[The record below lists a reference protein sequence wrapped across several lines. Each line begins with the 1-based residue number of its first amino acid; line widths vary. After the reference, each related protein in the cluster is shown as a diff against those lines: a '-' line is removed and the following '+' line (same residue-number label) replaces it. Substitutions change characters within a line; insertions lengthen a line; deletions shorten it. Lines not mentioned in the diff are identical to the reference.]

1 MLSYSVITDIDVI
14 VVPGPAGKKINEKSN
29 WIGGIDFVNYQIK
42 LFSTLNPELNI
53 RWNLGIL
60 EDHLDNSEL
69 IMNDASV
76 RNFIFNKSDLNVKY
90 KDNPSSQHGC
100 LLNLLIK
107 QIKVDHSR
115 FLVII
120 DPDFFVISKNWI
132 SNLVNYMEQKSVA
145 IIGASYPETNC
156 RMYFDFPT
164 ALCSIIDTQH
174 LSLDLLDYLP
184 DENQIVASSRND
196 WGTEFAINL
205 IPYRSSALSTNKI
218 LYTFQELF
226 QSIFHWRSKKSLVRD
241 VGWKIRKKFKFRV
254 KHEEFLFIEN
264 VKNEI
269 MNDSHPEL
277 VQGVDPTFYLNKYKD
292 IADAGIDPVKHF
304 HDHGKSEWRLPKAI
318 NDKSEKQHIFHLRP
332 HLKSK
337 MLRYVEYF
345 YSSEYSVHHIR
356 TYTFERLEKDMD
368 RNVLKILKELP
379 ECAAYYF
386 FWDNLMAFHL
396 GHVYK
401 IGDSESILK
410 VIDSYLSKIGIKVVS

>member
-1 MLSYSVITDIDVI
+1 MIKNIDVI
-14 VVPGPAGKKINEKSN
+14 IVPGPSGKKINEKSN
-29 WIGGIDFVNYQIK
+29 WIGGMDFVNYQIK

-60 EDHLDNSEL
+60 EGHLDNSQFIL
-69 IMNDASV
+69 NNASV
-76 RNFIFNKSDLNVKY
+76 RNFIYKKSDLNVKF

-107 QIKVDHSR
+107 QIKVDHPR
-115 FLVII
+115 FVIII
-120 DPDFFVISKNWI
+120 DPDFFVISNNWI
-132 SNLVNYMEQKSVA
+132 SNLINYMELKSIA

-164 ALCSIIDTQH
+164 ALCSIIDTDH

-184 DENQIVASSRND
+184 DENQIVESSRND

-205 IPYRSSALSTNKI
+205 IPYRPSALSTNKI
-218 LYTFQELF
+218 IYTFQKLF
-226 QSIFHWRSKKSLVRD
+226 QSIFYCRSKKSLVRD

-254 KHEEFLFIEN
+254 NHEEFLFIEN
-264 VKNEI
+264 AKNEI
-269 MNDSHPEL
+269 MNDSRPKL
-277 VQGVDPTFYLNKYKD
+277 IGGVDPIFYLNKYKD
-292 IADAGIDPVKHF
+292 IAEAGIDPVKHYN
-304 HDHGKSEWRLPKAI
+304 DHGKSEQRLPKAI

-337 MLRYVEYF
+337 ILRYVEYF
-345 YSSEYSVHHIR
+345 YSSEYSIRHIR
-356 TYTFERLEKDMD
+356 TYTFEKLEKDID
-368 RNVLKILKELP
+368 ISVLKVLKELP

-386 FWDNLMAFHL
+386 FWNNFMAFHL

-401 IGDSESILK
+401 IGDSDSILK
-410 VIDSYLSKIGIKVVS
+410 VIDSHLNEIGINVG